1 MAIYHYDCS
10 IIKRSLG
17 SSSVGSAAYRSGEKI
32 IDEKTGIPHDYTKK
46 KGVLH
51 TEIIAPDNV
60 PDWAKNR
67 HQLWN
72 AVEAAEKRKDS
83 QLAREIMVAL
93 PNELTKAQRLEL
105 VRNYIT
111 EQFTTKGMIA
121 DLAIHAPNR
130 KGDNRNYHAH
140 ILLTMRKITA
150 EGFGNKE
157 RAWNAKANIY
167 QWREQWQH
175 HTNRMLREAGL
186 DCQIDGRSHAKKGLD
201 KEPLLHLGVHAT
213 ALERKGIQTE
223 IGNENRAIES
233 RNKLREK
240 LRYQLY
246 EVNKEINTLLPEKNQ
261 QTLSETGETDD
272 NKQTTLNEEQAINEH
287 NQQPIIALINETQ
300 IPDNNALNA
309 EQDKILD
316 TQQTKTDLSNQVGKQ
331 QKITEYLSLEER
343 KKALEQTAIVF
354 NAQQEELTLQ
364 IENSPD
370 EKTQARLRLQV
381 KMDKANFTKTYNKA
395 LAGIL
400 EEEDHHKNF
409 YKIVDLKYNAEKAE
423 KDYKKQVVKWSICAV
438 RDDDYQPIDQKSADK
453 IDKMKK
459 AEQRRWAELEEQA
472 KENDWS
478 SEKIQKESQKLQK
491 KMNQKLESKFALNRS
506 RDLEMDL

>member
-51 TEIIAPDNV
+51 TEIITPDNV

-72 AVEAAEKRKDS
+72 AVEAVEKRKDS

-105 VRNYIT
+105 VRNYIS

-175 HTNRMLREAGL
+175 HTNRILREAGL

-223 IGNENRAIES
+223 IGNENRAIKS

-261 QTLSETGETDD
+261 QTLSETAETAETETDETETNKTETTETKISETKTAETEAAITETTESAENKAPENETAATESETAEIAETEIAETDD
-272 NKQTTLNEEQAINEH
+272 A
-287 NQQPIIALINETQ
+287 ET
-300 IPDNNALNA
+300 D
-309 EQDKILD
+309 
-316 TQQTKTDLSNQVGKQ
+316 
-331 QKITEYLSLEER
+331 
-343 KKALEQTAIVF
+343 
-354 NAQQEELTLQ
+354 
-364 IENSPD
+364 
-370 EKTQARLRLQV
+370 
-381 KMDKANFTKTYNKA
+381 
-395 LAGIL
+395 
-400 EEEDHHKNF
+400 
-409 YKIVDLKYNAEKAE
+409 
-423 KDYKKQVVKWSICAV
+423 
-438 RDDDYQPIDQKSADK
+438 
-453 IDKMKK
+453 
-459 AEQRRWAELEEQA
+459 
-472 KENDWS
+472 
-478 SEKIQKESQKLQK
+478 
-491 KMNQKLESKFALNRS
+491 
-506 RDLEMDL
+506 

>member
-1 MAIYHYDCS
+1 VAIYHYDCS

-17 SSSVGSAAYRSGEKI
+17 SSSVASAAYRSSEKI
-32 IDEKTGIPHDYTKK
+32 LDEKTGNPNDYTKK

-51 TEIIAPDNV
+51 TEIITPENV

-93 PNELTKAQRLEL
+93 PNELTEAQRLEL
-105 VRNYIT
+105 VCNYIT

-140 ILLTMRKITA
+140 ILLTMRKITP

-186 DCQIDGRSHAKKGLD
+186 DCQIDGRSHVKKGLD

-233 RNKLREK
+233 RNNLREK
-240 LRYQLY
+240 LRYELY
-246 EVNKEINTLLPEKNQ
+246 EVNKEINNILPEKNE
-261 QTLSETGETDD
+261 QTLSATVEADD
-272 NKQTTLNEEQAINEH
+272 NKHTVLIEPAIKED
-287 NQQPIIALINETQ
+287 NQQQVIAPTNKTQ
-300 IPDNNALNA
+300 LPDNKTLNA

-316 TQQTKTDLSNQVGKQ
+316 TQQTKGDLSNQVGKQ
-331 QKITEYLSLEER
+331 QEITECPSLEER

-354 NAQQEELTLQ
+354 NAQQEKLTLQ
-364 IENSPD
+364 IENAVD
-370 EKTQARLRLQV
+370 EKAQARLRLQV
-381 KMDKANFTKTYNKA
+381 KMDKANFTKTYNLS
-395 LAGIL
+395 LANIL
-400 EEEDHHKNF
+400 TEEDHQKNLIEITRLKHK
-409 YKIVDLKYNAEKAE
+409 ARKAE
-423 KDYKKQVVKWSICAV
+423 QSYKKQADEWSMCAI
-438 RDDDYQPIDQKSADK
+438 RDEDYEPLDEKSALK
-453 IDKMKK
+453 IEKIK
-459 AEQRRWAELEEQA
+459 AREQKAWARFEA
-472 KENDWS
+472 KVLNNDWS
-478 SEKIQKESQKLQK
+478 SDKIARETQRLIEELDI
-491 KMNQKLESKFALNRS
+491 ALRNEFGL
-506 RDLEMDL
+506 DLDYGR